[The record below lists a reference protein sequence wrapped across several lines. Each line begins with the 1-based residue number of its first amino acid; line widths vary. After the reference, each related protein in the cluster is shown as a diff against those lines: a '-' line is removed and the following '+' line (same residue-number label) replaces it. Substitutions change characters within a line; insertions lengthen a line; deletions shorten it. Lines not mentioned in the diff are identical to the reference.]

1 VRHVDTFFRGHR
13 RETRIEA
20 ASILC
25 NTAGEKRL
33 KLSMRIPL
41 AGDQLV
47 GMPAWVSEPFSAMA
61 KPDFAGKHWASEME
75 LDPMLL
81 HIFAMPQSE
90 KEVMTFD
97 AVRLTGFKIEHDH
110 DDPEHPSLA
119 LTFTAY
125 VPRTGKF
132 LKFADDNFGSSL
144 FIRFEAAQGS
154 LLDDNPNIQPIDAPR
169 SASATHT
176 LVEDEEE
183 VVDDEGNGGDDDEG
197 DEEEP
202 ETKPEEEAAQGS
214 PESAAAPI
222 HAAARRGRK
231 ADAAVIH

>member
-1 VRHVDTFFRGHR
+1 MRHVDTFFRGHR

-47 GMPAWVSEPFSAMA
+47 GMPPWVSEPFSAMA
-61 KPDFAGKHWASEME
+61 TPDFAGKHWASEME

-81 HIFAMPQSE
+81 HIFTIPLSE

-97 AVRLTGFKIEHDH
+97 AVRLTGFRIEHDH

-144 FIRFEAAQGS
+144 YIRYEAAQGS
-154 LLDDNPNIQPIDAPR
+154 LLDDNPNIQPIDAPPR
-169 SASATHT
+169 SLTAKQVA
-176 LVEDEEE
+176 EEDDEEE
-183 VVDDEGNGGDDDEG
+183 
-197 DEEEP
+197 
-202 ETKPEEEAAQGS
+202 A
-214 PESAAAPI
+214 
-222 HAAARRGRK
+222 
-231 ADAAVIH
+231 